1 MNYVLLIAIALA
13 AAAALGAF
21 LIGVS
26 MPGLV
31 RWIRQRQTGA
41 VETVDESTTPTALL
55 QSLSRPFEGL
65 AERQQRRAALAGST
79 TLTEELSR
87 AGLKIKGP
95 EWLAIQAVVALLVA
109 AICLLRFGVE
119 FTGILITI
127 IGAALG
133 WFAPRLYLGYARR
146 RRMNLFHEQL
156 VDTINVLG
164 SSLKAGHSLPQA
176 MDMVATTGLPPISEE
191 FARVMHELDV
201 GSPLDKALENMVHR
215 IRSEDMEI
223 IATAAIIHH
232 HAGGNLASTLDSIS
246 ETIRDRIR
254 VRGEISAMTAQ
265 ARASAL
271 FITLLPVALFVLLL
285 FLDRGYFQA
294 LFSSGLIAVIV
305 FAYCAG
311 SILVGNYIIRRI
323 VNVEV

>member
-1 MNYVLLIAIALA
+1 MNNVLLIAVALA

-31 RWIRQRQTGA
+31 SWVRRRRGP
-41 VETVDESTTPTALL
+41 VEEVDEAATPTALL

-65 AERQQRRAALAGST
+65 AQRQQRRAALAGST

-87 AGLKIKGP
+87 AGIKIKGP
-95 EWLAIQAVVALLVA
+95 EWLAIQAVVALLIG
-109 AICLLRFGVE
+109 AICLIRFGVN
-119 FTGILITI
+119 FQGILITVV
-127 IGAALG
+127 GAVLG
-133 WFAPRLYLGYARR
+133 WFAPRLYLGFARR

-156 VDTINVLG
+156 VDTINVLA

-201 GSPLDKALENMVHR
+201 GSPLDTALENMVHR

-285 FLDRGYFQA
+285 FLDRGYFDA
-294 LFSSGLIAVIV
+294 LFNSGFIAVIV
-305 FAYCAG
+305 FGYCVG

>member
-1 MNYVLLIAIALA
+1 MTTVYIGIAVAVA
-13 AAAALGAF
+13 AGVAAF
-21 LIGVS
+21 LIGTNI
-26 MPGLV
+26 PGLLT
-31 RWIRQRQTGA
+31 WTRQRGNRVKA
-41 VETVDESTTPTALL
+41 EDEAIAPTALL
-55 QSLSRPFEGL
+55 TSLTRPFEGL
-65 AERQQRRAALAGST
+65 AARQQHRAALAGAP
-79 TLTEELSR
+79 TLSEELSR

-95 EWLAIQAVVALLVA
+95 EWLGIQAVVALLIG
-109 AICLLRFGVE
+109 AICLLRFGIPPP
-119 FTGILITI
+119 GILIAI
-127 IGAALG
+127 IGAVLG
-133 WFAPRLYLGYARR
+133 WFAPRLYLSYRR
-146 RRMNLFHEQL
+146 RRRLGMFNEQL
-156 VDTINVLG
+156 VDTINLLS

-201 GSPLDKALENMVHR
+201 GSPLDTALEKMVRR

-232 HAGGNLASTLDSIS
+232 HAGGNLAATLETIS

-271 FITLLPVALFVLLL
+271 FITLLPLALFVLIL
-285 FLDRGYFQA
+285 FLDRGYFDA
-294 LFSSGLIAVIV
+294 LFTSGWYGFIAIG
-305 FAYCAG
+305 YCVV
-311 SILVGNYIIRRI
+311 SILIGNYIIRRI

>member
-1 MNYVLLIAIALA
+1 MNVLLIAVGLAL
-13 AAAALGAF
+13 AAALGAF

-31 RWIRQRQTGA
+31 DWVRRRQAGGA
-41 VETVDESTTPTALL
+41 PAEDTVQPTALL
-55 QSLSRPFEGL
+55 QSLSRPFQGL
-65 AERQQRRAALAGST
+65 ADRQTRRAVLQGST

-87 AGLKIKGP
+87 AGIKVKGP
-95 EWLAIQAVVALLVA
+95 EWLAIQGLAALVVG
-109 AICLLRFGVE
+109 AICLIRFGAN
-119 FTGILITI
+119 FTGVLITL

-133 WFAPRLYLGYARR
+133 WFAPRLYLAYARR
-146 RRMNLFHEQL
+146 RRMNLFQEQL
-156 VDTINVLG
+156 VDTVNLLA

-176 MDMVATTGLPPISEE
+176 MDMVATTGMPPISEE
-191 FARVMHELDV
+191 FSRVMHELDV
-201 GSPLDKALENMVHR
+201 GSPLDTALENMVRR

-232 HAGGNLASTLDSIS
+232 HAGGNLASTLETIS

-285 FLDRGYFQA
+285 FLQRTYFDA
-294 LFSSGLIAVIV
+294 LFSAGFIAVIV
-305 FAYCAG
+305 LGYCAV
-311 SILVGNYIIRRI
+311 SILIGNYIIRRI

>member
-1 MNYVLLIAIALA
+1 MNVLLIAIALA
-13 AAAALGAF
+13 AAAGLGAF

-31 RWIRQRQTGA
+31 SWVRQRQGA
-41 VETVDESTTPTALL
+41 APEQVDEGAAPTALL

-65 AERQQRRAALAGST
+65 AARQQRRAASQGST

-95 EWLAIQAVVALLVA
+95 EWLAIQAVVALLIA
-109 AICLLRFGVE
+109 AICLIRFGVNG
-119 FTGILITI
+119 TGILITI
-127 IGAALG
+127 IGAVLG
-133 WFAPRLYLGYARR
+133 WFAPRIYLGFARR
-146 RRMNLFHEQL
+146 RRLNLFHEQL
-156 VDTINVLG
+156 VDTINLLA

-191 FARVMHELDV
+191 FSRVMHELDV
-201 GSPLDKALENMVHR
+201 GSPLDTALENMVLR

-232 HAGGNLASTLDSIS
+232 HAGGNLAGTLDTIS

-285 FLDRGYFQA
+285 FLDRGYFDA
-294 LFSSGLIAVIV
+294 LFNAGFIAVLV
-305 FAYCAG
+305 FGYCAG